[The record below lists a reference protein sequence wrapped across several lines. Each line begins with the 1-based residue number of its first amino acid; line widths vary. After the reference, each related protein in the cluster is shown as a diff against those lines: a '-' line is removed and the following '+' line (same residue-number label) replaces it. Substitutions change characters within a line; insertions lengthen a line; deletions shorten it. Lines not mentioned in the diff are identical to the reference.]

1 MEINVSNL
9 TNKINADWSTVLSNI
24 KGTEATEATALNA
37 RGLTMS
43 SVNGEGIV
51 GSVATAQP
59 QLDAPE
65 AADEYAIATLCA
77 KLGTGNVY
85 DLSPAQVET
94 LCKEVKANLTAYAE
108 QLTARSTA
116 STGDTSSTSDASAS
130 TSATSSTSA
139 SSTAS
144 VMFDIYALMAL
155 LVECG
160 QKMRDAAR
168 DVRQAENEQVQTSIQ
183 NQADAQRTAAM
194 TGLICGIAVCTIQ
207 VGLQAYNLTTQ
218 GKSFA
223 KQMEAQKDSGVTA
236 ARNDLKLAEM
246 QMKPQDA
253 MANYGKV
260 ANATPQATRTTVEGT
275 FNDSQVTK
283 LAMNDPAL
291 NPQEQQAQPQVQQQ
305 VQAQQVNNEPQV
317 QQQVQA
323 QQVNNEP
330 QVQQQVQAQ
339 QVNNEPQ
346 VQQQVQAQQVNNEP
360 QVQQQ
365 AQPQQVNNEPQVQ
378 QQAQPQQVN
387 NEQQAQPQEQ
397 VQAQP
402 QQVEG
407 VNQDANA
414 IAQQNPTTTS
424 LQEYIDAKK
433 VELSNFKATCE
444 NPMTQEQALHVE
456 RLNLEINKAES
467 LKTMTPEERL
477 VLYRDQVKSEL
488 NDIRNNPNASAKE
501 IAYAEAYASKEL
513 ASVSTP
519 EQIKTDLVSAQARF
533 NQATAVMQQDM
544 NYLKGV
550 HMETRSRAFGDMIAA
565 FGNLGQSCVSS
576 ITEMMRAEAT
586 EMGAEQQEGQEMLDQ
601 AKDLFNQCQSL
612 IDSVLQLMDGVLQAE
627 VQSMRDAIQA

>member
-24 KGTEATEATALNA
+24 KGTEATEASALNA

-108 QLTARSTA
+108 QLTAKSTA

-207 VGLQAYNLTTQ
+207 VGLQAYNLSTQ

-291 NPQEQQAQPQVQQQ
+291 NPQVQQAQPQVQQQ

-317 QQQVQA
+317 QQQAQA
-323 QQVNNEP
+323 
-330 QVQQQVQAQ
+330 
-339 QVNNEPQ
+339 
-346 VQQQVQAQQVNNEP
+346 
-360 QVQQQ
+360 
-365 AQPQQVNNEPQVQ
+365 
-378 QQAQPQQVN
+378 
-387 NEQQAQPQEQ
+387 
-397 VQAQP
+397 

-414 IAQQNPTTTS
+414 IAQQNPTATS

-586 EMGAEQQEGQEMLDQ
+586 EMGAEQQESQEMLDQ

>member
-1 MEINVSNL
+1 M
-9 TNKINADWSTVLSNI
+9 
-24 KGTEATEATALNA
+24 
-37 RGLTMS
+37 
-43 SVNGEGIV
+43 
-51 GSVATAQP
+51 
-59 QLDAPE
+59 
-65 AADEYAIATLCA
+65 
-77 KLGTGNVY
+77 
-85 DLSPAQVET
+85 
-94 LCKEVKANLTAYAE
+94 
-108 QLTARSTA
+108 
-116 STGDTSSTSDASAS
+116 
-130 TSATSSTSA
+130 
-139 SSTAS
+139 
-144 VMFDIYALMAL
+144 
-155 LVECG
+155 
-160 QKMRDAAR
+160 
-168 DVRQAENEQVQTSIQ
+168 
-183 NQADAQRTAAM
+183 
-194 TGLICGIAVCTIQ
+194 
-207 VGLQAYNLTTQ
+207 
-218 GKSFA
+218 
-223 KQMEAQKDSGVTA
+223 
-236 ARNDLKLAEM
+236 
-246 QMKPQDA
+246 
-253 MANYGKV
+253 
-260 ANATPQATRTTVEGT
+260 
-275 FNDSQVTK
+275 
-283 LAMNDPAL
+283 
-291 NPQEQQAQPQVQQQ
+291 
-305 VQAQQVNNEPQV
+305 
-317 QQQVQA
+317 
-323 QQVNNEP
+323 
-330 QVQQQVQAQ
+330 
-339 QVNNEPQ
+339 
-346 VQQQVQAQQVNNEP
+346 QQQVQAQQVNNEP

-365 AQPQQVNNEPQVQ
+365 AQ
-378 QQAQPQQVN
+378 A
-387 NEQQAQPQEQ
+387 
-397 VQAQP
+397 

-414 IAQQNPTTTS
+414 IAQQNPTATS

-586 EMGAEQQEGQEMLDQ
+586 EMGAEQQESQEMLDQ

>member
-24 KGTEATEATALNA
+24 KGTEATEASALNA

-108 QLTARSTA
+108 QLTAKSTA

-207 VGLQAYNLTTQ
+207 VGLQAYNLSTQ

-291 NPQEQQAQPQVQQQ
+291 NPQVQQAQPQVQQQ

-317 QQQVQA
+317 QQQVQAQQVSNEPQVQQQVQAQQVNNEPQVQQQAQA

-365 AQPQQVNNEPQVQ
+365 AQ
-378 QQAQPQQVN
+378 A
-387 NEQQAQPQEQ
+387 
-397 VQAQP
+397 

-414 IAQQNPTTTS
+414 IAQQNPTATS

-586 EMGAEQQEGQEMLDQ
+586 EMGAEQQESQEMLDQ

>member
-9 TNKINADWSTVLSNI
+9 TNKINTDWSTELSNI
-24 KGTEATEATALNA
+24 KGTEATEATVLNA

-65 AADEYAIATLCA
+65 AADESAIATLSA

-94 LCKEVKANLTAYAE
+94 LCKEVKADLTAYAE

-116 STGDTSSTSDASAS
+116 STGDTSSTSDSSAS

-207 VGLQAYNLTTQ
+207 VGLQAYNLSTQ

-291 NPQEQQAQPQVQQQ
+291 NPQVQQAQPQVQQAQQPVNNPQ
-305 VQAQQVNNEPQV
+305 VQAQQQAQV
-317 QQQVQA
+317 QELPQAQNQVQ
-323 QQVNNEP
+323 
-330 QVQQQVQAQ
+330 
-339 QVNNEPQ
+339 
-346 VQQQVQAQQVNNEP
+346 
-360 QVQQQ
+360 
-365 AQPQQVNNEPQVQ
+365 
-378 QQAQPQQVN
+378 
-387 NEQQAQPQEQ
+387 
-397 VQAQP
+397 
-402 QQVEG
+402 
-407 VNQDANA
+407 
-414 IAQQNPTTTS
+414 
-424 LQEYIDAKK
+424 
-433 VELSNFKATCE
+433 
-444 NPMTQEQALHVE
+444 
-456 RLNLEINKAES
+456 
-467 LKTMTPEERL
+467 
-477 VLYRDQVKSEL
+477 
-488 NDIRNNPNASAKE
+488 
-501 IAYAEAYASKEL
+501 
-513 ASVSTP
+513 
-519 EQIKTDLVSAQARF
+519 
-533 NQATAVMQQDM
+533 
-544 NYLKGV
+544 
-550 HMETRSRAFGDMIAA
+550 
-565 FGNLGQSCVSS
+565 
-576 ITEMMRAEAT
+576 
-586 EMGAEQQEGQEMLDQ
+586 
-601 AKDLFNQCQSL
+601 
-612 IDSVLQLMDGVLQAE
+612 
-627 VQSMRDAIQA
+627 